1 MNPALNLEDLKIFI
15 KWNAQ
20 SGCQQWN
27 PQQSVNQN
35 RYSIKP
41 VYNLQVL
48 VLVLA
53 EGRVW
58 LGWRRLMMAA
68 GARTWVWLRIGN
80 VVTWGVWNGGY

>member
-53 EGRVW
+53 
-58 LGWRRLMMAA
+58 
-68 GARTWVWLRIGN
+68 
-80 VVTWGVWNGGY
+80 